1 MARQAWAVDK
11 SSYLER
17 LRINSADHVWAVE
30 LEGTAMACYA
40 VCDCERH
47 NGAVW
52 LKRDKIV
59 HVYACPLK
67 FAPHPSAD
75 NTAAVPANDL
85 AAAPAAANDTAAVP
99 ADDPAAALPAA
110 DDTAALP
117 AYDDDDADAAQSAAS
132 QYLYICDC
140 DGMSRVGEKLAH
152 LGDVSSMTR
161 SECIAELGGEGA
173 FCQHSVALAT
183 LIAERRVPDPRFT
196 GSISLV
202 ADLIAVPCDVPV
214 TVLESSPSPLLSC
227 AFTEE
232 GPTVPAT
239 RVVIG
244 VKKHTFVCFTCPEHL
259 QARCDRVR
267 MLHELTMNLKADV
280 GVGVLDDHH
289 FAFDPLQRDGVDSDS
304 LIGSVSYETIPELI
318 VNQVFKD
325 RVGALDAAASLP
337 KACIPPAEG
346 SPSRPTCECGAPWGN
361 ETVEV
366 PPSGGATI
374 TNEWTTKCIKVYDRC
389 CSSYPSCPGRLPYD
403 GQPDAVFNLSN
414 HSLYAYELAASCKT
428 FRRALKAFMRLLR
441 VEHVFEC
448 PCCEQLPHSKRIII
462 MDGTCLGFRRDLFRF
477 LGLPMAHGGVVP
489 IWRLLHNAYY
499 IASGPLRKA
508 MLQYCASGMVG
519 DLTAAIKLARGPG
532 NPRALPLVLE
542 LIKAEGA
549 AKYDPYRCL
558 LKAVSID
565 YPLRTL
571 VSKLGFPA
579 GDHLL
584 KAKGW
589 TTPESI
595 PAAFQALWKELDIKA
610 TGPKSAATHESHA
623 YPEPVQL
630 SDAER
635 GLVEKVSFSPALQVL
650 RHLRT
655 YAVDGRGSTA
665 DEARDEVP
673 SKCTKHADIRARLT
687 YGIFAMFCPHG
698 FCLGFEIM
706 SRAEG
711 PRTAHNMIFWRFSEA
726 PYMVIY
732 DNSCNLDRYVLLRE
746 PAYYDNGIFMV
757 DRMHIK
763 HHVNCHEGYNLS
775 KYPGHIE
782 MVPAMTYS
790 VDGVEHQIPAL
801 TLEKLNLQAAEQVN
815 SQLDRI
821 KKMCAYMGCE
831 TFMDFASIY
840 LHKCN
845 LAKLWSMGGRG

>member
-1 MARQAWAVDK
+1 MRSISCSLTLASSSCRAAPTRLVGAPRTAPPARPRPCVAPSAAPTGTSGGAAAAQPTEAAGEPMVTVMLETPAGAVSKWEIESDVNLRQMIKDTGEVEMYHGMWAKSMNCGGGGSCGTCVVQVLEDKDGLLSERNEIEGKKLKGKPDSFRLACQTWVGDGTNSGTCKARNTAFAAKAHMQAMARQAWAVDK

-67 FAPHPSAD
+67 FAPQPSAD
-75 NTAAVPANDL
+75 NTAAVPANGP
-85 AAAPAAANDTAAVP
+85 AAAPPAADHTAAVP

-117 AYDDDDADAAQSAAS
+117 AAADDDADAAQSAAS

-152 LGDVSSMTR
+152 LGGVSSMTR
-161 SECIAELGGEGA
+161 SECIDELGGEGA

-183 LIAERRVPDPRFT
+183 LIAERRVPDPGFT
-196 GSISLV
+196 GSILPV

-267 MLHELTMNLKADV
+267 MLHELTTNLKADV

-289 FAFDPLQRDGVDSDS
+289 FAFDPPQRDGVDSDG
-304 LIGSVSYETIPELI
+304 LIDSVSYETIPELI

-325 RVGALDAAASLP
+325 RVGASDAPASLP

-366 PPSGGATI
+366 SPSGGAAI
-374 TNEWTTKCIKVYDRC
+374 THEWTTKRVKVCDRC

-414 HSLYAYELAASCKT
+414 HSLFAYEVMHSYFSSLGTDASSFACHYHRVQMYHRQVNGVHSLLPSRKT

-448 PCCEQLPHSKRIII
+448 PCCKQLPHSKRIII
-462 MDGTCLGFRRDLFRF
+462 MDGTCLGVRRDLFRF
-477 LGLPMAHGGVVP
+477 LGLPTAHGGVVP
-489 IWRLLHNAYY
+489 IC
-499 IASGPLRKA
+499 GPLRKA
-508 MLQYCASGMVG
+508 RLQYCASGTVG
-519 DLTAAIKLARGPG
+519 DLTAAIKLARCPG
-532 NPRALPLVLE
+532 NPRALPLFLE
-542 LIKAEGA
+542 RIKAEGA
-549 AKYDPYRCL
+549 AKYDPYRRL

-565 YPLRTL
+565 YPLL
-571 VSKLGFPA
+571 F
-579 GDHLL
+579 
-584 KAKGW
+584 
-589 TTPESI
+589 
-595 PAAFQALWKELDIKA
+595 
-610 TGPKSAATHESHA
+610 
-623 YPEPVQL
+623 
-630 SDAER
+630 
-635 GLVEKVSFSPALQVL
+635 
-650 RHLRT
+650 
-655 YAVDGRGSTA
+655 
-665 DEARDEVP
+665 VP
-673 SKCTKHADIRARLT
+673 
-687 YGIFAMFCPHG
+687 P
-698 FCLGFEIM
+698 
-706 SRAEG
+706 
-711 PRTAHNMIFWRFSEA
+711 
-726 PYMVIY
+726 
-732 DNSCNLDRYVLLRE
+732 
-746 PAYYDNGIFMV
+746 
-757 DRMHIK
+757 
-763 HHVNCHEGYNLS
+763 
-775 KYPGHIE
+775 
-782 MVPAMTYS
+782 
-790 VDGVEHQIPAL
+790 
-801 TLEKLNLQAAEQVN
+801 
-815 SQLDRI
+815 
-821 KKMCAYMGCE
+821 
-831 TFMDFASIY
+831 
-840 LHKCN
+840 
-845 LAKLWSMGGRG
+845 